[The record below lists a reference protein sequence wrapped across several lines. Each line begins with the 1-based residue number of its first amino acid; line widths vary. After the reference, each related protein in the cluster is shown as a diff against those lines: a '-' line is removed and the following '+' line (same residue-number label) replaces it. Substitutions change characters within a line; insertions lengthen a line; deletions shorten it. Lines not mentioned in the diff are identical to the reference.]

1 MSSIYNY
8 KQKEYGTMVVS
19 ETLQGS
25 HAGQLLRLCVPCPD
39 STREEGIL
47 HGYCSG
53 VWWKEPDGAS
63 WNEERFWWYINKVV
77 YDLK

>member
-1 MSSIYNY
+1 
-8 KQKEYGTMVVS
+8 MVQWWCWPGSVGNPPR
-19 ETLQGS
+19 GS

-39 STREEGIL
+39 STREEEIL

-53 VWWKEPDGAS
+53 VWLKEPDGAS

>member
-1 MSSIYNY
+1 
-8 KQKEYGTMVVS
+8 MVVS

-47 HGYCSG
+47 HGLGSTYPG
-53 VWWKEPDGAS
+53 EH
-63 WNEERFWWYINKVV
+63 
-77 YDLK
+77 